1 MKQQT
6 ETAFTKGDEMKES
19 QMIFFFQS
27 QKLGQILRQ
36 LLGMELGSEFQK
48 ITAGGVYD
56 DGEKRIPKSA

>member
-36 LLGMELGSEFQK
+36 LLGMELGSEF
-48 ITAGGVYD
+48 
-56 DGEKRIPKSA
+56 